1 MSVTLDRARDLAP
14 MIAAQSAAIEAER
27 RVPASLI
34 AALRE
39 AGIFRMYVPRTH
51 GGDELSSLEVV
62 QVIEELSR
70 ADASVG
76 WVSTIGANSPA
87 IFALL
92 PPTTYDA
99 IYANGPDVIQAGSLV
114 PRGRAIPVAG
124 GYRFTGQWPFASGCD
139 HADYCMF
146 AAFVEQDGDPAVGGR
161 PEVRFGV
168 VPAGV
173 VEILDTWYVS
183 GLKGT
188 SSHDIVATELFVDA
202 DWTASF
208 FAPAPVVR
216 HPLDRVRPLGR
227 LGLELAA
234 VAVGTAQAALED
246 LIEIATTK
254 KPLGGLLKRLAE
266 EPVFQHTVGGLDAD
280 VRTARTLL
288 HETATRD
295 YQRAT
300 AGEDLDQRALLE
312 RLTALKRV
320 GEIATAVVDRAYH
333 EAGTTGLFESS
344 PLQRRLRDIHAVV
357 QHVVFTSDSFTP
369 AGATLL
375 GEPASGILF

>member
-1 MSVTLDRARDLAP
+1 MSVKISGSSVMSD
-14 MIAAQSAAIEAER
+14 
-27 RVPASLI
+27 
-34 AALRE
+34 
-39 AGIFRMYVPRTH
+39 G
-51 GGDELSSLEVV
+51 SSLGVH
-62 QVIEELSR
+62 
-70 ADASVG
+70 
-76 WVSTIGANSPA
+76 A
-87 IFALL
+87 IFARL
-92 PPTTYDA
+92 PA
-99 IYANGPDVIQAGSLV
+99 LSSAL
-114 PRGRAIPVAG
+114 
-124 GYRFTGQWPFASGCD
+124 
-139 HADYCMF
+139 
-146 AAFVEQDGDPAVGGR
+146 EQQ
-161 PEVRFGV
+161 
-168 VPAGV
+168 
-173 VEILDTWYVS
+173 
-183 GLKGT
+183 
-188 SSHDIVATELFVDA
+188 
-202 DWTASF
+202 
-208 FAPAPVVR
+208 R